1 MYNKN
6 RPKRLRPKL
15 LGSEHILGRTGERPK
30 RLENCESCLSCMFIR
45 PCFEISVLYR
55 NVVIWLRTTVK
66 IYKKNPK
73 KNILDN
79 YLIYDVFLCSWVST
93 SSTNPLHRLTIP
105 TSTLLREHR
114 TNYLPSLQLVYT
126 VFVRRTGL

>member
-66 IYKKNPK
+66 IYIKKK
-73 KNILDN
+73 TKTFLTI
-79 YLIYDVFLCSWVST
+79 IYDVFLCSWVST

>member
-6 RPKRLRPKL
+6 RPKRLRLKL
-15 LGSEHILGRTGERPK
+15 LGSEHILGRTGGRPK

-45 PCFEISVLYR
+45 PRFEISVLYR

-66 IYKKNPK
+66 ILKKK
-73 KNILDN
+73 KKTFMTI
-79 YLIYDVFLCSWVST
+79 IYDVFLCSWVST

>member
-45 PCFEISVLYR
+45 PCFEISVLYI
-55 NVVIWLRTTVK
+55 NVVIWLRTTVN
-66 IYKKNPK
+66 IYKKNK
-73 KNILDN
+73 KTFLTI
-79 YLIYDVFLCSWVST
+79 IYDVFLCSWVST
-93 SSTNPLHRLTIP
+93 SSTNPIHRLTIP

>member
-6 RPKRLRPKL
+6 RPTRLRPKL

-66 IYKKNPK
+66 IYKKKTTK
-73 KNILDN
+73 KTFLTI
-79 YLIYDVFLCSWVST
+79 IYDVFLCSWVST

>member
-15 LGSEHILGRTGERPK
+15 LGSEHILGRTGGGKAETTRK
-30 RLENCESCLSCMFIR
+30 LRELLILYVYTSLFWNIGTVQKCCDMAKNNCQ
-45 PCFEISVLYR
+45 
-55 NVVIWLRTTVK
+55 N
-66 IYKKNPK
+66 IYIKKK
-73 KNILDN
+73 KTFLTI
-79 YLIYDVFLCSWVST
+79 IYDVFLCSWVST